1 VLGSMDYLN
10 NSGPATSQYAR
21 TVGHQPVRG
30 SYAPLSLPTRRYPF
44 LFSNPLQRAAI
55 HLPTRLP
62 ATHCNAA
69 ARFLFH
75 GRRGARFLFHGRT
88 ATTRRLIPL
97 PRAACNAAARD
108 SSSSSPLREVA
119 NGQSPSPVESSS
131 LPLPLPLPFLFPFL
145 FHAAILFPARHN
157 VRRSG
162 GASSQRVPL
171 PARRPDDG
179 SAAARPPQGK
189 RSYLRYTTF
198 R

>member
-1 VLGSMDYLN
+1 VLGSVDYLN
-10 NSGPATSQYAR
+10 NSGPATSQYA
-21 TVGHQPVRG
+21 
-30 SYAPLSLPTRRYPF
+30 PLSLPLPTRRYPF
-44 LFSNPLQRAAI
+44 LFSNPLQRATI

-131 LPLPLPLPFLFPFL
+131 LPLPVFPFLFPFL

>member
-1 VLGSMDYLN
+1 VLGSVDYLN
-10 NSGPATSQYAR
+10 NSGPATSQYA
-21 TVGHQPVRG
+21 
-30 SYAPLSLPTRRYPF
+30 APPRRYPF

-55 HLPTRLP
+55 PLPTRLP

-131 LPLPLPLPFLFPFL
+131 LPFPLPLPLPLPRGYPL
-145 FHAAILFPARHN
+145 PSATQRPAVGRRIIPAR
-157 VRRSG
+157 
-162 GASSQRVPL
+162 PT
-171 PARRPDDG
+171 P
-179 SAAARPPQGK
+179 SAAAGRRQRGGTASS
-189 RSYLRYTTF
+189 R
-198 R
+198 